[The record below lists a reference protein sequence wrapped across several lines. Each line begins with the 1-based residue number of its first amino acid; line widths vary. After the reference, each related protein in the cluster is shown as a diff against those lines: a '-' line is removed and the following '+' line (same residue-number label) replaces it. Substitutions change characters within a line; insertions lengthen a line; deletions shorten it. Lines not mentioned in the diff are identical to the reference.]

1 MMIWMRRHMKAILI
15 GIMIL
20 IIPMFVVWG
29 GYRSSGRGGSAEREG
44 PVAVA
49 TVGNVPIMSTQY
61 RQQLRAELARRARQ
75 TGGEVLSFQEAA
87 ADGTAERVL
96 DGLIDSILL
105 GFEVDKRGFDFG
117 RDFLIDRLREQ
128 PAFRDDSGSF
138 DPVAWNMWLE
148 RQEKQNWN
156 AVYAE
161 IADRTGRQI
170 LLREV
175 MAPARV
181 LDSDVRRQFE
191 QNFTKIQVK
200 AVKLDPEIDPA
211 DEQIQAQYD
220 EDPTRY
226 QLPESRDLEFVVVSL
241 KPPRPALVDELVDR
255 IRNGEDFAEL
265 AKQYS
270 DAPGAET
277 NGGDMGW
284 TVEREALPDNL
295 KALFE
300 VPVGTVSA
308 PIEYAGAYFIYS
320 VAEERINEETGEREV
335 KASQIRIRPE
345 LDEAQRL
352 AREEK
357 ADALLMEAR
366 AAGDLRAA
374 AEQAELPVH
383 ALSGVSV
390 DSTELENVEKTEVR
404 TFSRG
409 LADLY
414 EGDVSDVIRG
424 RQGLYVAKITHI
436 EPPVVRPLGEVRE
449 DVREDAVNAIRRS
462 ADRRAE
468 LKALGENMTE
478 GVSSVEEL
486 VAKYPD
492 MNLEVKETKEFT
504 RRDFL
509 WNEGL
514 YVQTVDIF
522 EAVGKGAPGAFGGPL
537 QGFQGDAYFVELVNK
552 TPPTD
557 EDWENEWPG
566 QEKSL
571 RASAL
576 AAKRNQLLMDY
587 LAHLRERA
595 GTDTPVQRNYLAL
608 SEILGTNEDTA
619 PPEAP
624 DAGAE
629 QPDETGEPQPE
640 EPETAAEEGAEAA
653 SDGA

>member
-29 GYRSSGRGGSAEREG
+29 GYRSSGRGGRAEREG

-49 TVGNVPIMSTQY
+49 TVGDVPIMSTVY
-61 RQQLRAELARRARQ
+61 RQQLRAELARRAQQ
-75 TGGEVLSFQEAA
+75 TGGETLSFEEAA

-96 DGLIDSILL
+96 DGLIDSILV
-105 GFEVDKRGFDFG
+105 GFEVDKRGFDFD

-128 PAFRDDSGSF
+128 PAFRDESGNF
-138 DPVAWNMWLE
+138 DPVAWNTWLE
-148 RQEKQNWN
+148 QQEEQNWN

-161 IADRTGRQI
+161 LADRTGRQI
-170 LLREV
+170 LLQEV

-181 LDSDVRRQFE
+181 LDSDIRRQFE
-191 QNFTKIQVK
+191 ENFTKLQVK
-200 AVKLDPEIDPA
+200 AVKLDPEIEPT

-220 EDPTRY
+220 EAPTRY
-226 QLPESRDLEFVVVSL
+226 QVPETRDVELIVVSL
-241 KPPRPALVDELVDR
+241 KPTRPPLVDELVER

-265 AKQYS
+265 AKQHS

-284 TVEREALPDNL
+284 TPEREALPDNL

-320 VAEERINEETGEREV
+320 VEQERINEETGEREV

-357 ADALLMEAR
+357 ADALLMAAR

-374 AEQAELPVH
+374 AEQAQLPVH
-383 ALSGVSV
+383 TLSGISA
-390 DSTELENVEKTEVR
+390 DNTELDNVDKMDVR

-409 LADLY
+409 LEGLY
-414 EGDVSDVIRG
+414 EGDVSDVIAG

-436 EPPVVRPLGEVRE
+436 EPPVVRPLDEVRE

-462 ADRRAE
+462 AERRAE
-468 LKALGENMTE
+468 LKALGENMAE
-478 GVSSVEEL
+478 GISSVDEL

-492 MNLEVKETKEFT
+492 MNLEVKVTKEFT

-509 WNEGL
+509 WNEEL

-537 QGFQGDAYFVELVNK
+537 QGFQGDAYFVELVKK
-552 TPPTD
+552 TPPTN
-557 EDWENEWPG
+557 EDWENEWPE

-571 RASAL
+571 RASLL
-576 AAKRNQLLMDY
+576 ATRRNQLLMDY
-587 LAHLRERA
+587 LAYLRERA
-595 GTDTPVQRNYLAL
+595 GTETPVQRNYLAL
-608 SEILGTNEDTA
+608 SEILGTNQDAE
-619 PPEAP
+619 PPEPP
-624 DAGAE
+624 DDGPEPPDGTGESQPE
-629 QPDETGEPQPE
+629 QPEPP
-640 EPETAAEEGAEAA
+640 AEESAEPA
-653 SDGA
+653 SDDA

>member
-1 MMIWMRRHMKAILI
+1 MKAILI

-29 GYRSSGRGGSAEREG
+29 GYRSGSRGGSAEREG

-49 TVGNVPIMSTQY
+49 TVGDVPIMSTQY
-61 RQQLRAELARRARQ
+61 RQQLRAELARRAQQ
-75 TGGEVLSFQEAA
+75 TGGETPTFQEAA

-96 DGLIDSILL
+96 DGLIDSILV

-117 RDFLIDRLREQ
+117 RGFLIDRLREQ
-128 PAFRDDSGSF
+128 PAFRDESGSF
-138 DPVAWNMWLE
+138 DPVAWNTWLE
-148 RQEKQNWN
+148 RQEEQNWN
-156 AVYAE
+156 AVYADL
-161 IADRTGRQI
+161 ADRTGRQI

-191 QNFTKIQVK
+191 DNFTKIQVK
-200 AVKLDPEIDPA
+200 AVKLDPEIDPT

-226 QLPESRDLEFVVVSL
+226 QLPESRDVEFVVVSL
-241 KPPRPALVDELVDR
+241 KPTRPALVDELVDR

-300 VPVGTVSA
+300 VPVGTVSP

-320 VAEERINEETGEREV
+320 AAEERINEETGEREV
-335 KASQIRIRPE
+335 KARQIRIRPE
-345 LDEAQRL
+345 LDDAERQT
-352 AREEK
+352 REEM

-366 AAGDLRAA
+366 AAGDLPGA

-383 ALSGVSV
+383 TLSGVSV
-390 DSTELENVEKTEVR
+390 DSTELENVEKTDVR

-414 EGDVSDVIRG
+414 EGDVSDVIAG

-436 EPPVVRPLGEVRE
+436 EPPVVRPLDEARE
-449 DVREDAVNAIRRS
+449 EVREDAVNAIRRS
-462 ADRRAE
+462 AERRAE

-478 GVSSVEEL
+478 GVSSVEGL

-509 WNEGL
+509 WNEEL

-537 QGFQGDAYFVELVNK
+537 QGFQGDAYFVELVKK

-576 AAKRNQLLMDY
+576 AIKRNQLLMDY

-608 SEILGTNEDTA
+608 SEILGTNEGAA
-619 PPEAP
+619 PLEAP

-629 QPDETGEPQPE
+629 QPDGTGESQPE
-640 EPETAAEEGAEAA
+640 EPETAAEEGVEAA
-653 SDGA
+653 SDGE